1 MRLLEKHREDY
12 KSLSK
17 RELFLIIEESLELNR
32 KRIERNIYNP
42 LSSKRNNNRAS
53 LRKFLKLRNN
63 NNTQIREK
71 SRKKIAEKIKILR
84 EVTLWEQK

>member
-84 EVTLWEQK
+84 EVTL